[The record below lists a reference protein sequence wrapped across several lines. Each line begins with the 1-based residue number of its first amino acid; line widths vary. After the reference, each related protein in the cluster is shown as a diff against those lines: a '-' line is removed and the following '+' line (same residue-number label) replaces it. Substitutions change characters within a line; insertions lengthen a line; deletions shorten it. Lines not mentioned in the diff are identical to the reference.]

1 MQWSY
6 SIIVSQAVGNPN
18 ILKGLSPNC
27 SILLVMKVANVV
39 IAYLATATLKD
50 DSVEFNCN
58 ENQFIAKEKSIIA
71 FNSGYVFG
79 RMYRRIHFS

>member
-1 MQWSY
+1 
-6 SIIVSQAVGNPN
+6 
-18 ILKGLSPNC
+18 
-27 SILLVMKVANVV
+27 MKVANVV

-71 FNSGYVFG
+71 YNSGYVFG
-79 RMYRRIHFS
+79 RMYRRMHFS